1 MHSCMENWRVS
12 GAHKLNQH
20 RSVAH
25 RGLVLAIKQS
35 SLFENGSDG
44 GQSAHCQWY
53 TQLICI
59 NEGPRVI
66 SDRQVW
72 VGVVVKGCDA

>member
-12 GAHKLNQH
+12 GAHKLNLH

-44 GQSAHCQWY
+44 GQSALSAVY
-53 TQLICI
+53 TAPYLHQGRSSCDLRSA
-59 NEGPRVI
+59 GM
-66 SDRQVW
+66 
-72 VGVVVKGCDA
+72 GGGGCERL